1 MLYIEEELKKSEAEI
16 MDEWRNNLRS
26 ITRNGDVFELIKR
39 AIMVAAFDHPTEFL
53 IKRDEI
59 AQILFSSHH
68 QENNI
73 GCENKMLK
81 EDKDVNNHDGIIYD
95 GDLVHEN
102 HMVATTT
109 TDDDEVLR
117 IKHILDDAKL
127 RESDE
132 SVVYESL
139 SKLEEMGMC
148 FKTLEATMI
157 GKSVKGFQKHAS
169 MDIRQIA
176 RRLIKKWRCVA
187 DEWIDALEKASSS
200 CVVQQEKEEESKAAE
215 KQMVVKKE
223 SSGVVELRITESP
236 IFEKAQVEEKEE
248 EKKEAKVA
256 QKQMVMMKKESSS
269 NVVKLRIIP
278 QEKANM
284 EEEKSATIEKKLEAS
299 KRKLH
304 ERYEEVESAKR
315 QRKIQVIQPYQL
327 TKKQKQGLILS
338 KLTKS
343 QNRRSFKIYKGEY

>member
-39 AIMVAAFDHPTEFL
+39 AIMVAAYDHPTEFL
-53 IKRDEI
+53 MKRDEI

-73 GCENKMLK
+73 GCEKKMK
-81 EDKDVNNHDGIIYD
+81 EDEDVNNHDGIIYD

-102 HMVATTT
+102 HMVTTT

-127 RESDE
+127 HESDE
-132 SVVYESL
+132 ALVYESL
-139 SKLEEMGMC
+139 SKLEEMGGMT
-148 FKTLEATMI
+148 FKTLEATKI
-157 GKSVKGFQKHAS
+157 GISVKGFQKHAS

-187 DEWIDALEKASSS
+187 DEWIEASEKASS
-200 CVVQQEKEEESKAAE
+200 CVFQQEEEKEAKVEE

-223 SSGVVELRITESP
+223 SSS
-236 IFEKAQVEEKEE
+236 
-248 EKKEAKVA
+248 
-256 QKQMVMMKKESSS
+256 
-269 NVVKLRIIP
+269 VVKLRIISE
-278 QEKANM
+278 EKPNM
-284 EEEKSATIEKKLEAS
+284 EEGRSETIERKIEES

-304 ERYEEVESAKR
+304 QRYEEAESAKR

-327 TKKQKQGLILS
+327 TKKQKQGLI
-338 KLTKS
+338 
-343 QNRRSFKIYKGEY
+343 RIKI

>member
-1 MLYIEEELKKSEAEI
+1 MLYMEELKKSEAEI

-53 IKRDEI
+53 TKRDEI

-73 GCENKMLK
+73 GCENKMK
-81 EDKDVNNHDGIIYD
+81 EDEDVNNHDGIIYD

-102 HMVATTT
+102 HMVTTTTTT

-117 IKHILDDAKL
+117 IKHILDHKHEC
-127 RESDE
+127 ES
-132 SVVYESL
+132 SVYESL

-148 FKTLEATMI
+148 FKTLQATMI
-157 GKSVKGFQKHAS
+157 GKSVRGFQKHAC
-169 MDIRQIA
+169 MEIRQIA

-187 DEWIDALEKASSS
+187 DEWIDASEKTSSA
-200 CVVQQEKEEESKAAE
+200 CVVQQEEEKESKAAE
-215 KQMVVKKE
+215 KQMVVTKG
-223 SSGVVELRITESP
+223 SSNVVKLRITESP
-236 IFEKAQVEEKEE
+236 IFEKAKVEEEEE

-256 QKQMVMMKKESSS
+256 QKQMVMKKESSS
-269 NVVKLRIIP
+269 AVKLRIISE
-278 QEKANM
+278 EKANM
-284 EEEKSATIEKKLEAS
+284 EQERSATIEKKLEES

-304 ERYEEVESAKR
+304 QRYEEVESAKR
-315 QRKIQVIQPYQL
+315 QRKIQSFN
-327 TKKQKQGLILS
+327 LINS
-338 KLTKS
+338 P
-343 QNRRSFKIYKGEY
+343 RSRSRASSSPNLPNPKTEEASRYIRDAWGNY